1 MQGSNPL
8 MKPQKQMFLLGILSA
23 LLLPSLCAL
32 SGCSSND
39 TIKEDPTLTQKRV
52 DAAGKMRSYFDKSNG
67 NYDSLSAEDKAALNA
82 LTGSEAHSREAFG
95 HMVLSGHGLPPSG
108 PPR

>member
-1 MQGSNPL
+1 

-82 LTGSEAHSREAFG
+82 LTGVWPHGPFGPWVAAFRASTLTG
-95 HMVLSGHGLPPSG
+95 HFLHLMRQL
-108 PPR
+108 